1 MWCSRRGS
9 GTIRVSLDIIVL
21 ESLIGLALASP
32 IRREP
37 EGVVLVA
44 RVALAIEAYVGGKAA
59 EHVYLQAA
67 LQLDKLESCMADTTL
82 STLRRAVL
90 SKIVLSSRLRAS
102 SGCRH
107 ALPILK

>member
-1 MWCSRRGS
+1 MCFEKADRALSMWCSRRGS

-59 EHVYLQAA
+59 EP
-67 LQLDKLESCMADTTL
+67 C
-82 STLRRAVL
+82 
-90 SKIVLSSRLRAS
+90 IPAS
-102 SGCRH
+102 SPSIGQVGKLNGRY
-107 ALPILK
+107 